1 MKLIEL
7 LVVVAIIAI
16 LASIGFPAVL
26 KAGKRIKQKWYEA
39 NMWHGDR
46 LNAVLNDETP
56 KSTLDYYLTNGAN
69 PQKYYWDLKQSA
81 TTQN

>member
-1 MKLIEL
+1 MNLIEL
-7 LVVVAIIAI
+7 LTVTLIIAI
-16 LASIGFPAVL
+16 LAAMGVPATV
-26 KAGKRIKQKWYEA
+26 KAGKRIKNKWYEV

-69 PQKYYWDLKQSA
+69 PQKYYWNLKA
-81 TTQN
+81 PANVP